1 MKLHN
6 ILTQATVVSTG
17 LVRALNNTTGPYSSG
32 LPVIEIVG
40 NKFFDSVSGEQFF
53 IKGIAYQPSSAP
65 QESDSGYPA
74 DTKYIDPLAEVDICK
89 RDLPYLKKLGVNTIR
104 VYSIDPTK
112 SHDVCME
119 ELDRNG
125 IYVLIDLSEP
135 DVSIIRETPSWDVK
149 VFQRYKDVVD
159 SMQKFN
165 NVLGFFAGNEV
176 TNDRTNTQASPFV
189 KAAIR
194 DVKNYIKQ
202 MGYRTLPVGYSTN
215 DDQETR
221 DHLADYFVCGN
232 VTADFYGINMY
243 EWCGHSS
250 FGTSGYR
257 ERTNEFRNF
266 PVPVFFSEFG
276 CNTIRPRPFT
286 EVQALY
292 GSMMTPVW
300 SGGLAYMYFE
310 EDNEY
315 GVVKV
320 TKDNQVLELPDF
332 KNLQREYEKANP
344 KGVSRSSFE
353 SSYTQNVRECPGR
366 SSTWQASNVLP
377 PTPDSRKCG
386 CLEQALPCLSLNLQD
401 PISYKNYFEYV
412 CGFVNC
418 MDINGDG
425 GAGVYG
431 EYSDCDTRH
440 KLSLQLSK
448 LYLRRKIT
456 KNECPI
462 ASNDFFFNAKSIGV
476 TQQCQTVIEDVKRQA
491 AKKLVEPPTVQPVGK
506 DVNDGGNSMQ
516 NRLETALL
524 ILLPTV
530 ATILYLQFL

>member
-1 MKLHN
+1 MKVHN
-6 ILTQATVVSTG
+6 ILRQAFVISAGVSAALNKTTPVST
-17 LVRALNNTTGPYSSG
+17 SSG
-32 LPVIEIVG
+32 LPVIEVFG
-40 NKFFDSVSGEQFF
+40 NKFFESETGEQFF
-53 IKGIAYQPSSAP
+53 IKGIAYQPSNAP
-65 QESDSGYPA
+65 QEHDTGAPS
-74 DTKYIDPLAEVDICK
+74 DTKYIDPLAEVEICK

-112 SHDVCME
+112 SHDICME
-119 ELDRNG
+119 EFAKNG

-159 SMQKFN
+159 SMQKFD

-176 TNDRTNTQASPFV
+176 TNDRTNTHASPFV

-202 MGYRTLPVGYSTN
+202 MGYRDLPVGYSTN

-221 DHLADYFVCGN
+221 DNLANYFVCGN

-250 FGTSGYR
+250 YGTSGYR

-276 CNTIRPRPFT
+276 CNAVRPRPFT

-292 GSMMTPVW
+292 GPLMTPVW

-320 TKDNQVLELPDF
+320 TRDNQVLELPDF
-332 KNLQREYEKANP
+332 KNLQKEYEKASP
-344 KGVSRSSFE
+344 KGVKRKDYERTFKETVRDCPKRSE
-353 SSYTQNVRECPGR
+353 IWHAADE
-366 SSTWQASNVLP
+366 LP
-377 PTPDSRKCG
+377 PTPDTRKCG
-386 CLEQALPCLSLNLQD
+386 CLEQSLPCLSLYLQD
-401 PISYKNYFEYV
+401 PMSYKNYFEYV

-425 GAGVYG
+425 RTGVYG

-448 LYLRRKIT
+448 LYIRRKIT

-462 ASNDFFFNAKSIGV
+462 ASNDFFFNAKSIAV
-476 TQQCQTVIEDVKRQA
+476 TQQCQVVMEDVKRQA
-491 AKKLVEPPTVQPVGK
+491 MKKLVEVPMKQQAGK
-506 DVNDGGNSMQ
+506 ENDAGSSTLQ
-516 NRLETALL
+516 RLQTALTALL
-524 ILLPTV
+524 PILALFFHLEFT
-530 ATILYLQFL
+530 

>member
-1 MKLHN
+1 MKLQA
-6 ILTQATVVSTG
+6 ILAKTAVLSTA
-17 LVRALNNTTGPYSSG
+17 VAKASQNTTLSLSG
-32 LPVIEIVG
+32 LPVIEVVG
-40 NKFFDSVSGEQFF
+40 NKFFDSRSGEQFF

-65 QESDSGYPA
+65 QELEVGYPA
-74 DTKYIDPLAEVDICK
+74 DTKYIDPLAEVEICK

-112 SHDVCME
+112 PHDICME
-119 ELDRNG
+119 ELSKLG

-135 DVSIIRETPSWDVK
+135 DTSIIRETPTWDVK

-159 SMQKFN
+159 SMQKYT

-176 TNDRTNTQASPFV
+176 TNDRTNTDASPFV

-250 FGTSGYR
+250 YGTSGYR

-286 EVQALY
+286 EIQALY

-332 KNLQREYEKANP
+332 RNLQKEFEKARP
-344 KGVSRSSFE
+344 KGVKRSVYE
-353 SSYTQNVRECPGR
+353 KTYKVNARACPQKSG
-366 SSTWQASNVLP
+366 TWKASDELP
-377 PTPDSRKCG
+377 PTPDARKCG
-386 CLEQALPCLSLNLQD
+386 CLEQALPCLSLSLQD
-401 PISYKNYFEYV
+401 PMSYKNYFEYV

-425 GAGVYG
+425 SLGVYG
-431 EYSDCDTRH
+431 EYSDCDTRQ

-448 LYLRRKIT
+448 LYLRRKIS

-462 ASNDFFFNAKSIGV
+462 ASNDFFFNAKSIGIP
-476 TQQCQTVIEDVKRQA
+476 QQCQGVMEDVKLQA
-491 AKKLVEPPTVQPVGK
+491 NKKLVEPKPAAPTGK
-506 DVNDGGNSMQ
+506 DVNAAGPSTFS
-516 NRLETALL
+516 RLNTATLL
-524 ILLPTV
+524 LLSATAFILHL
-530 ATILYLQFL
+530 LL